1 MADARILQ
9 MSNYDWVFWLNAMN
23 IALGVVVLL
32 AVLVTAFGVVWELV
46 LKRRNPHIFR
56 HLSL

>member
-1 MADARILQ
+1 

-23 IALGVVVLL
+23 IALGVIVVL
-32 AVLVTAFGVVWELV
+32 AVLVIAVGVIWELV
-46 LKRRNPHIFR
+46 LKLRNSHMFR